1 MENINNTVI
10 YQAKNGALELQ
21 TDIAKDTIWANLKQ
35 IASLFDRDKSVI
47 SRHIKNIFKDEEL
60 YKNSVV
66 AKNATTG
73 SDGKTYQVDFYNL
86 DLIISV
92 GYRVNSKV
100 ATNFRKWA
108 TKTLKQHITQGYT
121 INQKVVEKNKQQFL
135 QTLENLK
142 ILSQNNKLLE
152 VKDVLSLIQ
161 SFSNTFFNLEN
172 YDKNNFPKGN
182 KITEIKTT
190 ANELQHDLQ
199 LLKTELIKKGEATQL
214 FAQEKKEGS
223 LQGIFGNVFQSVFGE
238 DAYPSIEEKAANLL
252 YFIVKNH
259 PFNDGNK
266 RSGAFAFI
274 WLLQKAKY
282 DFISKI
288 NPETLTTLT
297 LLIAI
302 SAPEE
307 KDKMIGL
314 IKLILNS

>member
-35 IASLFDRDKSVI
+35 IAALFDRDKSVI

-142 ILSQNNKLLE
+142 ILSQNNKLFE

-182 KITEIKTT
+182 EIATIKTT
-190 ANELQHDLQ
+190 AKELQQDLQ
-199 LLKTELIKKGEATQL
+199 LLKNKIIKKGEATQL
-214 FAQEKKEGS
+214 FAQEKKEGT
-223 LQGIFGNVFQSVFGE
+223 LKGIFANIFQSVFGE
-238 DAYPSIEEKAANLL
+238 DAYPSIEEKAAHLL
-252 YFIVKNH
+252 YFVVKNH

-307 KDKMIGL
+307 KDKMIGV

>member
-35 IASLFDRDKSVI
+35 IAVLFDRDKSVI

-135 QTLENLK
+135 QTLEDLK

-152 VKDVLSLIQ
+152 VEDVLSLIQ

-182 KITEIKTT
+182 EIKEIKTT

-199 LLKTELIKKGEATQL
+199 LLKTDLIKKGEATQL

-223 LQGIFGNVFQSVFGE
+223 LQGIFANVFQSVFGE
-238 DAYPSIEEKAANLL
+238 DAYPSIEEKAANL
-252 YFIVKNH
+252 
-259 PFNDGNK
+259 
-266 RSGAFAFI
+266 
-274 WLLQKAKY
+274 W
-282 DFISKI
+282 
-288 NPETLTTLT
+288 
-297 LLIAI
+297 
-302 SAPEE
+302 
-307 KDKMIGL
+307 
-314 IKLILNS
+314 